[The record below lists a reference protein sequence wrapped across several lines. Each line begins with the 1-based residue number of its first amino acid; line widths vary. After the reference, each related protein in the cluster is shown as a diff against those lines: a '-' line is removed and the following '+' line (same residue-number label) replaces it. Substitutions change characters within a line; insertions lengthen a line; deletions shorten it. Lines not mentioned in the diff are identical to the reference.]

1 MARTSL
7 FLSLSLLLPLGV
19 TAVGCGSFTTSA
31 NRETADDHYNNA
43 RSYLKNRDY
52 ERSMDQVQRGLVADP
67 DHYGLLLMEGWLH
80 TIAGKQSPEQYDLAL
95 QKFDELRDRRSK
107 GAHDY
112 RLWLLSGQSH
122 QGLYQ
127 WHRRV
132 ASQLRREAEHAAT
145 KEAEQKLARAQEHER
160 EVARH
165 LDAAEKD
172 YEILAQREGE
182 GRFPALE
189 RLFVLETDRA
199 IGLEADART
208 KQLERAVARAEE
220 YLKANAYRQ
229 EHYSVMVEITPD
241 YEQEALG
248 RETRR
253 ELKKRER
260 AFRATYANL
269 LYELGR
275 WSDARKQ
282 LDLVIESDAKIAA
295 NYYNRARCWVKLGQK
310 NKARRDLQDFTRMT
324 KLPFESPQV
333 TEAYRLLD
341 ELQRG

>member
-7 FLSLSLLLPLGV
+7 LLNLALLVPVCLSSV
-19 TAVGCGSFTTSA
+19 ACGSFTTSA

-52 ERSMDQVQRGLVADP
+52 QRSMDQVQRGLVADP
-67 DHYGLLLMEGWLH
+67 GHYGLQLMEGWLQ
-80 TIAGKQSPEQYDLAL
+80 TIAGKQSPEQYAEAL
-95 QKFDELRDRRSK
+95 KSFDEIRDRRS
-107 GAHDY
+107 ANDHDY

-132 ASQLRREAEHAAT
+132 AGQLRREAEHAG
-145 KEAEQKLARAQEHER
+145 KSDAEQKLARAQEHDR

-165 LDAAEKD
+165 VDAAEKD
-172 YEILAQREGE
+172 YEILAKRDGE

-199 IGLEADART
+199 IGLKGDARE
-208 KQLERAVARAEE
+208 KQLQRAIARAEE
-220 YLKANAYRQ
+220 YLTANAYRQ

-241 YEQEALG
+241 YDQEALG

-275 WSDARKQ
+275 WSDACKQ
-282 LDLVIESDAKIAA
+282 LDQVIESDAKIAA

-333 TEAYRLLD
+333 TEAYKMLD
-341 ELQRG
+341 ELQGG